1 MYRVILE
8 GIKVSRVMPSEFR
21 AVFLCLFA
29 EQHVSDTLGSLGF
42 VLLDYVRI
50 EVLRGAGAGVAQLC
64 GYGHDVGSVGQQYR
78 GHRVPECVGI
88 DVGQVVTL
96 GEVPKPASDTIGFHV
111 VPVVL
116 GENMAGVNT
125 DAE

>member
-1 MYRVILE
+1 MF
-8 GIKVSRVMPSEFR
+8 S
-21 AVFLCLFA
+21 CLFA
-29 EQHVSDTLGSLGF
+29 EQYVSDTFGGLGL
-42 VLLDYVRI
+42 VLLDNVRI
-50 EVLRGAGAGVAQLC
+50 EVLRSAGAGVAQLC
-64 GYGHDVGSVGQQYR
+64 SHGHDVSSIGQQHR

-88 DVGQVVTL
+88 DMGQAVTF